1 MGSNIYRDTI
11 EREIAQYGDQVRVEY
26 QGGGKHPRAVIYVG
40 GKSKFLTF
48 PSSASDNV
56 RGPLNMRSN
65 LRRILSDLGARP
77 EGPPPARLAVYHESV
92 LLSIP
97 KSSPLFSTVAKN
109 RQVLAWW
116 AMEAVSNPDLKGEP
130 FLALRYRGPVKE
142 GEATRRPG
150 MLRGSFNA
158 SGEWQAT
165 VMNSRLPAIAKLG
178 PFAAV
183 PLRLLRQE
191 GDDLVFKLPPANLRK
206 RPAGYNYPEP
216 PAEKLAP
223 PAPPAVKK
231 LEPRA
236 HHGIPEPA
244 PVPPPPRAPVPARE
258 KEPPPAE
265 HAHHQK
271 VHLDERPLQLVLP
284 KEPVSL
290 QRAIRIVNH
299 HKEKMG
305 DNLSLSITPEGYLLA
320 IAQFGGK

>member
-11 EREIAQYGDQVRVEY
+11 ERELAQYGDQVRVEY

-56 RGPLNMRSN
+56 RGPLNMRAN

-92 LLSIP
+92 MLSIP
-97 KSSPLFSTVAKN
+97 KSSHLFSTVAKG
-109 RQVLAWW
+109 RQVVAWW
-116 AMEAVSNPDLKGEP
+116 SMEAVSNPDLKGEP

-165 VMNSRLPAIAKLG
+165 VMNTRLPAIAKLG

-206 RPAGYNYPEP
+206 RPAGYNYPDTT
-216 PAEKLAP
+216 PAENLTP

-231 LEPRA
+231 LEPVA
-236 HHGIPEPA
+236 A
-244 PVPPPPRAPVPARE
+244 PLPPRAPVPARE
-258 KEPPPAE
+258 KEPP
-265 HAHHQK
+265 HADPHQK

-290 QRAIRIVNH
+290 QRAIRIINH
-299 HKEKMG
+299 NKEKMG